1 VDAGVKSEEDADEEV
16 EDGKV
21 EEDVSMHGA
30 GEGGVTE
37 AQREGIASDEEA
49 EAQIW
54 DGMAE
59 ARLSSVAAA
68 IPSREDASA
77 VEPQVLAQAEA
88 VVEAK
93 PEFTGA
99 TAVAMFK
106 QLMEGLKSGTVS
118 RSEAMQMEE
127 MVWDF
132 KAELY
137 AAERRGRGS
146 AA

>member
-1 VDAGVKSEEDADEEV
+1 
-16 EDGKV
+16 
-21 EEDVSMHGA
+21 MHGA
-30 GEGGVTE
+30 GEGGLTE
-37 AQREGIASDEEA
+37 AQREGVASDEEA

-59 ARLSSVAAA
+59 ARLSSVAAF
-68 IPSREDASA
+68 PSPEDASA
-77 VEPQVLAQAEA
+77 VEPEVVAEAEA
-88 VVEAK
+88 VVGAK